1 MDRSRQY
8 ALCLVDQR
16 KEVCPIRRVGWS
28 YSKRISFQA
37 SIIKYAGDIYM
48 GGVKGLL
55 HINSK
60 LPLTTSELPQLQ
72 LSNVIING
80 ESVNDKLNGNPKG
93 ISAP

>member
-37 SIIKYAGDIYM
+37 SIIKYAGRYLHGRCKRLASYQQQAPADHLRTSTTPI
-48 GGVKGLL
+48 VKC
-55 HINSK
+55 HYQRRIR
-60 LPLTTSELPQLQ
+60 QR
-72 LSNVIING
+72 
-80 ESVNDKLNGNPKG
+80 
-93 ISAP
+93 